1 MQEETGSVVYI
12 DLMGRLGNQMF
23 QIANGLSY
31 GIENN
36 CKVYLPEDRKKRH
49 LIFNKLPRMKKPNSL
64 PVYEYKGL
72 KYKKVPYNGETLL
85 LGYFQSEDYFKSNK
99 DVILKTFKNISLEL
113 DIRLKIDRNIRDIGC
128 EMDIT
133 ISIHVRRGDYVK
145 LSKIHPV
152 QDESYYRRGLL
163 AISNKLNIDFEILKK
178 KYKLIIFSDD
188 IGWCKS
194 SGMFDSFNC
203 NFIEGNE
210 DYIDMFLM
218 SECKH
223 NIIANS
229 SFSWWGA
236 YLNESEDK
244 IVVSPKKWF
253 GSNGPKSW
261 SSIYCDKWIIV

>member
-36 CKVYLPEDRKKRH
+36 CKAYLPEDRKKRH

-72 KYKKVPYNGETLL
+72 EYKKVPYNGETLL

-133 ISIHVRRGDYVK
+133 ISI
-145 LSKIHPV
+145 LSLIH
-152 QDESYYRRGLL
+152 
-163 AISNKLNIDFEILKK
+163 I
-178 KYKLIIFSDD
+178 
-188 IGWCKS
+188 
-194 SGMFDSFNC
+194 
-203 NFIEGNE
+203 
-210 DYIDMFLM
+210 
-218 SECKH
+218 
-223 NIIANS
+223 
-229 SFSWWGA
+229 
-236 YLNESEDK
+236 
-244 IVVSPKKWF
+244 
-253 GSNGPKSW
+253 
-261 SSIYCDKWIIV
+261 